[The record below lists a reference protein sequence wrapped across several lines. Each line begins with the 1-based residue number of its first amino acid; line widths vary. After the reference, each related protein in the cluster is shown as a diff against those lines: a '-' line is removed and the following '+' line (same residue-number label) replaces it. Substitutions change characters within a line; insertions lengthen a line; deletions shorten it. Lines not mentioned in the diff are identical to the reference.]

1 MVYQEG
7 DHWVIDSTPSYPRK
21 KLKKQEKKKMKIYV
35 AGPMRGI
42 PQFNFPAFF
51 DAEEWLQ
58 AKGHEVFNPARSDKE
73 HYGEGV
79 NNSATGDLNDP
90 AAQTGFSLREAL
102 GRDAAYIT
110 GYADAVYMLTGWE
123 KSTGAKAEW
132 TLAVALGLMIF
143 YQGGLEDWE
152 YNADPKDPQ

>member
-7 DHWVIDSTPSYPRK
+7 DHWVIDNTPAYPRK
-21 KLKKQEKKKMKIYV
+21 KQENKKMKIYI
-35 AGPMRGI
+35 AGPMRGF
-42 PQFNFPAFF
+42 PKFNFPAFY

-58 AKGHEVFNPARSDKE
+58 AKGHEVFNPARSDMQT
-73 HYGEGV
+73 YGADFGV
-79 NNSATGDLNDP
+79 DNHTGDEIVA
-90 AAQTGFSLREAL
+90 AAQQGFSLREAL

-110 GYADAVYMLTGWE
+110 GYAEAVYMLTGWE